1 MLNMI
6 NASRSVSFV
15 SRSLCAIGLAGLMS
29 ATSAMADTT
38 SVPDWIKCR
47 STSLTTF
54 NGTLVEAAVATPEL
68 STLVTLVQAAN
79 LVGPLSGKGPFTVFA
94 PTNAAFEKVPT
105 PLLNLLGSNV
115 DLLTGVLTYHV
126 TTGTVD
132 PRKNLVPSQAKTLNG
147 QTVFVGF
154 DSSGASVNQSTASCK
169 GVRTSNGTVWVI
181 DSVLLPQ
188 FK

>member
-1 MLNMI
+1 MI
-6 NASRSVSFV
+6 NASRSNALA
-15 SRSLCAIGLAGLMS
+15 SRTLVTIGLAGLMF
-29 ATSAMADTT
+29 ATSATANTT
-38 SVPDWIKCR
+38 SVPDWLKCR
-47 STSLTTF
+47 STTLTSF

-94 PTNAAFEKVPT
+94 PTNAAFEKVPA

-115 DLLTGVLTYHV
+115 DLLSGVLTYHV
-126 TTGTVD
+126 TSGTVD
-132 PRKNLVPSQAKTLNG
+132 PRKNLLPQQVKTLNG

-154 DSSGASVNQSTASCK
+154 DSNGASVNQSTANCK
-169 GVRTSNGTVWVI
+169 GVRTSNGTVWII

>member
-1 MLNMI
+1 MFNFLHNVI
-6 NASRSVSFV
+6 RQPLSLAAISLATAVSAV
-15 SRSLCAIGLAGLMS
+15 P
-29 ATSAMADTT
+29 AMAQASTT
-38 SVPDWIKCR
+38 KDFLQCR

-68 STLVTLVQAAN
+68 STLVSLVQAAN

-94 PTNAAFEKVPT
+94 PTNAAFAKVPA
-105 PLLNLLGSNV
+105 PLLSLLGSDV
-115 DLLTGVLTYHV
+115 GLLSGVLTYHV

-132 PRKNLVPSQAKTLNG
+132 PRRSLIPSQVKTLNG
-147 QTVFVGF
+147 QTVYVGY
-154 DSSGASVNQSTASCK
+154 DASGASVNQSTAACK
-169 GVRTSNGTVWVI
+169 GVRTSNGTVWII